1 VRVGQGSSA
10 PAKTPPEIVAKLN
23 AEVKKIL
30 ETPDFR
36 GRLSVQG
43 FNAEWQKPE
52 VFGLY
57 MKNEVQKWGAI
68 VKAANVKVE

>member
-1 VRVGQGSSA
+1 M
-10 PAKTPPEIVAKLN
+10 LN
-23 AEVKKIL
+23 TERKKML
-30 ETPDFR
+30 ETPDFC

-57 MKNEVQKWGAI
+57 MKNEVRKCGAI
-68 VKAANVKVE
+68 GKAARVQVE